1 MQVTEG
7 EEAARRDYDGV
18 TYYFCSKAC
27 ARRFQ
32 QNPESYIGTEMPIE
46 QPKPEPVAALGG
58 MARAHVDPVCKMHV
72 IEGREAGKWDY
83 KGTTYYFC
91 STGDLKRFQ
100 ADPEQ
105 FLGGKPKSEGRSQS
119 AEVRAAGVPPQGHED
134 AETRGR
140 SEVQSPESKVHASS
154 HIDPVCKM
162 VVREGS
168 EAGKWDYK
176 GTTYYFCN
184 PNCLKRFQAEPERFL
199 KSIESADMGQEPTS
213 VLPEPVILEKPELA
227 SAAPVGQWGKTE
239 TVTLSVGGMSC
250 ASCVATVEKALNRLP
265 GVKTATVNFAIEKA
279 IVEFDPKVSPVPAL
293 EKAVVDVGYEIR
305 HEAPGSED
313 LAEAELRRA
322 SNRLVWAWIL
332 GLVPMLLMVLH
343 GVFMIHIPGMIWL
356 DVIFCAALLFG
367 PGWNAIRG
375 AWGSLRAGSASMDVL
390 IVLGVAAALGSG
402 AAVLAGLPVKSFA
415 DAGGM
420 VMAVF
425 LTGRYIEARAKGRAS
440 QAIKK
445 LVALGARTAR
455 IQLADGV
462 EKEVPVA
469 QLAPGNVMVVRP
481 GEKIPTDG
489 RIVEGET
496 SVDESMA
503 TGESLPVEKKP
514 GDEVIGATVNGN
526 GLIKVEA
533 TRVGKDTFLSQVIKL
548 VEQAQGSKI
557 PIQAFADKI
566 TAKFVP
572 VVLLVAAAT
581 FAAWFF
587 LTPSLKPML
596 VWAATF
602 LPWVNPNLS
611 VVSLAFFAGVAVL
624 VIACPCALGLATPT
638 ALMVGSG
645 MGAERGI
652 LFRSGEAI
660 QTLKDVRAVV
670 LDKTGTIT
678 QGRPAVTD
686 VVPVAGASEAELLR
700 LAASLEQGSEH
711 PVAGAVVAAAQQRG
725 LKLLLPTDVQAVP
738 GQGIKGKVEGIE
750 VLAGK
755 ELLLQ
760 ECGVD
765 CSVLD
770 RAAAELRKRARTVLY
785 VATGGKAIGVIGVA
799 DTVKPDSAQAI
810 ADLKALGITPI
821 MLTGDNRET
830 ATQIGAEA
838 GISRIVAEVLP
849 AQKQQVVKDL
859 QKEFGSVAM
868 VGDGINDA
876 PALKAANV
884 GIAIG
889 TGTDVAIESSD
900 VTLVRGSLAGVV
912 SAVRLSRAT
921 FVKIRQNLFWAF
933 FYNVVAIPL
942 AMLGLLH
949 PIMAEVAMALS
960 SINVVT
966 NSLRLRRMKL

>member
-1 MQVTEG
+1 M
-7 EEAARRDYDGV
+7 R
-18 TYYFCSKAC
+18 
-27 ARRFQ
+27 
-32 QNPESYIGTEMPIE
+32 
-46 QPKPEPVAALGG
+46 
-58 MARAHVDPVCKMHV
+58 MAV
-72 IEGREAGKWDY
+72 
-83 KGTTYYFC
+83 
-91 STGDLKRFQ
+91 
-100 ADPEQ
+100 
-105 FLGGKPKSEGRSQS
+105 SE
-119 AEVRAAGVPPQGHED
+119 
-134 AETRGR
+134 
-140 SEVQSPESKVHASS
+140 
-154 HIDPVCKM
+154 
-162 VVREGS
+162 
-168 EAGKWDYK
+168 
-176 GTTYYFCN
+176 
-184 PNCLKRFQAEPERFL
+184 
-199 KSIESADMGQEPTS
+199 S
-213 VLPEPVILEKPELA
+213 VLPEPVVLEKPEL
-227 SAAPVGQWGKTE
+227 GKTE

-279 IVEFDPKVSPVPAL
+279 IVEFDPKVSPVAAL
-293 EKAVVDVGYEIR
+293 EKAVTDVGYEVR
-305 HEAPGSED
+305 HEAAGSED

-322 SNRLVWAWIL
+322 SNRLVWAWVL
-332 GLVPMLLMVLH
+332 GLMPMLLMVLH
-343 GVFMIHIPGMIWL
+343 GLHLAHIPGMTWI
-356 DVIFCAALLFG
+356 DVVFCAAVLLG

-375 AWGSLRAGSASMDVL
+375 AWGSVRAGSASMDVL

-402 AAVLAGLPVKSFA
+402 VAVLAGLPIKSFA

-455 IQLADGV
+455 IQLAEGV

-489 RIVEGET
+489 RIVEGVT

-503 TGESLPVEKKP
+503 TGESLPVDKKA

-548 VEQAQGSKI
+548 VEQAQGTKI
-557 PIQAFADKI
+557 PIQAFADKV
-566 TAKFVP
+566 TARFVP
-572 VVLLVAAAT
+572 VILLVAAAT
-581 FAAWFF
+581 FAGWFF

-611 VVSLAFFAGVAVL
+611 VMSLAFFAGVAVL

-686 VVPVAGASEAELLR
+686 VVPAAGASDDDVLR

-711 PVAGAVVAAAQQRG
+711 PVAGAVVTAAKARG
-725 LKLLLPTDVQAVP
+725 LKLALPTDVQAVP
-738 GQGIKGKVEGIE
+738 GQGIKGKVEGVE

-770 RAAAELRKRARTVLY
+770 QAAAGLRKRARTVLY
-785 VATGGKAIGVIGVA
+785 VASGGRPLGVIGVA

-810 ADLKALGITPI
+810 AGLKALGITPI

-830 ATQIGAEA
+830 ATQIGTEV

-859 QKEFGSVAM
+859 QKEFGIVAM

-912 SAVRLSRAT
+912 SAVKLSRAT

-966 NSLRLRRMKL
+966 NSLRLHRTKL

>member
-1 MQVTEG
+1 MEVSEG
-7 EEAARRDYDGV
+7 QEAARREYDGV

-27 ARRFQ
+27 AHKFQ
-32 QNPESYIGTEMPIE
+32 QNPEEFVSPQRHQDTRRSDNL
-46 QPKPEPVAALGG
+46 QSASVNLQSS
-58 MARAHVDPVCKMHV
+58 HVDPVCKMHV
-72 IEGREAGKWDY
+72 IEGREAGKWEY

-91 STGDLKRFQ
+91 NSGCLKRFQ
-100 ADPEQ
+100 ADPER
-105 FLGGKPKSEGRSQS
+105 FLSQPRSEVRMQN
-119 AEVRAAGVPPQGHED
+119 AEVRTAGPGATAKDAKSAESGQDIPPL
-134 AETRGR
+134 AP
-140 SEVQSPESKVHASS
+140 VS

-176 GTTYYFCN
+176 GTTYFFCN
-184 PNCLKRFQAEPERFL
+184 PNCLKRFRADPERFL
-199 KSIESADMGQEPTS
+199 KTTESAGMGEEAAS

-239 TVTLSVGGMSC
+239 TITLSVGGMSC

-279 IVEFDPKVSPVPAL
+279 IVEFDPKVSPVPSL
-293 EKAVVDVGYEIR
+293 EKAVTDVGYDIR
-305 HEAPGSED
+305 HDEVGAED
-313 LAEAELRRA
+313 RAEVELRHAR
-322 SNRLVWAWIL
+322 NRLVWAWVL
-332 GLVPMLLMVLH
+332 GLAPMLLMLLH
-343 GVFMIHIPGMIWL
+343 GLRLFHVSGMVWL
-356 DVIFCAALLFG
+356 DVLFCAAVLFG

-375 AWGSLRAGSASMDVL
+375 AWGSVRAGSASMDVL

-402 AAVLAGLPVKSFA
+402 VAVLAGLPVKSFA

-455 IQLADGV
+455 ILSAEGI

-469 QLAPGNVMVVRP
+469 QLAPGNLMVVRP

-489 RIVEGET
+489 RIAEGET
-496 SVDESMA
+496 SIDESMA
-503 TGESLPVEKKP
+503 TGESLPVEKKA

-526 GLIKVEA
+526 GLIRVEA

-548 VEQAQGSKI
+548 VEQAQGTKI
-557 PIQAFADKI
+557 PIQAFADKV
-566 TAKFVP
+566 TARFVP

-581 FAAWFF
+581 FIAWLF
-587 LTPSLKPML
+587 LAPSLRPML
-596 VWAATF
+596 AWTASF

-670 LDKTGTIT
+670 LDKTGTVT

-686 VVPVAGASEAELLR
+686 VVPVAGVEEPEVLR

-711 PVAGAVVAAAQQRG
+711 PVAGAVVGAAQARG
-725 LKLLLPTDVQAVP
+725 LGLALPTDVQALP

-750 VLAGK
+750 VLTGK
-755 ELLLQ
+755 GLLLA

-765 CSVLD
+765 CSMLD
-770 RAAAELRKRARTVLY
+770 QAAKELRRRARTVLY
-785 VATGGKAIGVIGVA
+785 VASGGRPLGVIGVA

-810 ADLKALGITPI
+810 ADLKALGITSI

-830 ATQIGAEA
+830 ATEVGIEA
-838 GISRIVAEVLP
+838 GISRVVAEVLP
-849 AQKQQVVKDL
+849 AQKQQVVRDL

-912 SAVRLSRAT
+912 AAIKLSRAT

-942 AMLGLLH
+942 AMLGWLH

-966 NSLRLRRMKL
+966 NSLRLRRTRF

>member
-1 MQVTEG
+1 
-7 EEAARRDYDGV
+7 
-18 TYYFCSKAC
+18 
-27 ARRFQ
+27 
-32 QNPESYIGTEMPIE
+32 
-46 QPKPEPVAALGG
+46 
-58 MARAHVDPVCKMHV
+58 
-72 IEGREAGKWDY
+72 
-83 KGTTYYFC
+83 
-91 STGDLKRFQ
+91 
-100 ADPEQ
+100 
-105 FLGGKPKSEGRSQS
+105 
-119 AEVRAAGVPPQGHED
+119 
-134 AETRGR
+134 
-140 SEVQSPESKVHASS
+140 
-154 HIDPVCKM
+154 
-162 VVREGS
+162 
-168 EAGKWDYK
+168 
-176 GTTYYFCN
+176 
-184 PNCLKRFQAEPERFL
+184 
-199 KSIESADMGQEPTS
+199 
-213 VLPEPVILEKPELA
+213 
-227 SAAPVGQWGKTE
+227 
-239 TVTLSVGGMSC
+239 
-250 ASCVATVEKALNRLP
+250 
-265 GVKTATVNFAIEKA
+265 
-279 IVEFDPKVSPVPAL
+279 
-293 EKAVVDVGYEIR
+293 
-305 HEAPGSED
+305 
-313 LAEAELRRA
+313 
-322 SNRLVWAWIL
+322 
-332 GLVPMLLMVLH
+332 
-343 GVFMIHIPGMIWL
+343 
-356 DVIFCAALLFG
+356 
-367 PGWNAIRG
+367 
-375 AWGSLRAGSASMDVL
+375 
-390 IVLGVAAALGSG
+390 
-402 AAVLAGLPVKSFA
+402 
-415 DAGGM
+415 

-455 IQLADGV
+455 IQLAEGV

-489 RIVEGET
+489 RIVEGVT

-503 TGESLPVEKKP
+503 TGESLPVDKKA

-548 VEQAQGSKI
+548 VEQAQGTKI
-557 PIQAFADKI
+557 PIQAFADKV
-566 TAKFVP
+566 TARFVP
-572 VVLLVAAAT
+572 VILLVAAAT
-581 FAAWFF
+581 FAGWFF

-611 VVSLAFFAGVAVL
+611 VMSLAFFAGVAVL

-686 VVPVAGASEAELLR
+686 VVPAAGASDDDVLR

-711 PVAGAVVAAAQQRG
+711 PVAGAVVTAAKARG
-725 LKLLLPTDVQAVP
+725 LKLALPTDVQAVP
-738 GQGIKGKVEGIE
+738 GQGIKGKVEGVE

-770 RAAAELRKRARTVLY
+770 QAAAGLRKRARTVLY
-785 VATGGKAIGVIGVA
+785 VASGGRPLGVIGVA

-810 ADLKALGITPI
+810 AGLKALGITPI

-830 ATQIGAEA
+830 ATQIGTEV

-859 QKEFGSVAM
+859 QKEFGIVAM

-912 SAVRLSRAT
+912 SAVKLSRAT

-966 NSLRLRRMKL
+966 NSLRLHRTKL